1 MPPCCPGA
9 GAGLAAWL
17 PNPVVLAIAVLL
29 CLLFR
34 QGLRHARAGPYPLEG
49 RLGRRPLLF
58 LLGVL
63 TFVLAFALP
72 TASILA
78 QMVEHVLLAFAVPPL
93 LLLGVPRPLLLPL
106 FEHRRSRHALRAVT
120 RPARAAALFM
130 AALFLWYLPRLF
142 DAALASD
149 WLRLLAGLSILV
161 ASLLFWW
168 PVIEPFPAWEPEL
181 ADLGKLLYLFVASS
195 ALKVLGFILALVPRP
210 IYAPPAGAPALWG
223 LSRLDDQ
230 HYAGWLLVMAGTFVL
245 LGAAT
250 VVCARLF
257 ADPDDAADDA
267 DGGAGRWG
275 PGAREYP
282 GAGGRGPGTE
292 G

>member
-1 MPPCCPGA
+1 MTD
-9 GAGLAAWL
+9 WL
-17 PNPVVLAIAVLL
+17 PNPVILVIAALL

-34 QGLRHARAGPYPLEG
+34 QGLRHARAGPYPVDG

-72 TASILA
+72 ASAVLT

-93 LLLGVPRPLLLPL
+93 LLLGVPRPILLPL
-106 FEHRRSRHALRAVT
+106 FEHRRSRHLLRAVT
-120 RPARAAALFM
+120 RPGRAAFLFM
-130 AALFLWYLPRLF
+130 TVLFGWYLPQCF
-142 DAALASD
+142 DAALASE
-149 WLRLLAGLSILV
+149 WLRLLAGLSILAV
-161 ASLLFWW
+161 SLLFWW

-210 IYAPPAGAPALWG
+210 IYTLPAGALSPWG
-223 LSRLDDQ
+223 ISLLDDQ
-230 HYAGWLLVMAGTFVL
+230 HYAGWLIVMAGTLVL

-250 VVCARLF
+250 IVCCRLF
-257 ADPDDAADDA
+257 ADPDELPDAPPLPDIGDRVSGFE
-267 DGGAGRWG
+267 D
-275 PGAREYP
+275 YP
-282 GAGGRGPGTE
+282 GTGGRGPGA